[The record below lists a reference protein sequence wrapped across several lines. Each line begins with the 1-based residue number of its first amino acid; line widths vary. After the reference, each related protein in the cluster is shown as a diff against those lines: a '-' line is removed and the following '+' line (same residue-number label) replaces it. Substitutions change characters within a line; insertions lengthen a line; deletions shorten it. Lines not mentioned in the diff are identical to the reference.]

1 MTDKP
6 TDKPES
12 LLSFPCDFPIKIFGL
27 TDNAFEAEAL
37 AIIRRH
43 VPDFKDTNLASRPSQ
58 NGKYIALS
66 VTVHVDTKAQL
77 DSIYQELS
85 KSPLIIMVL

>member
-12 LLSFPCDFPIKIFGL
+12 LLTFPCDFPIKIFGL
-27 TDNAFEAEAL
+27 TDSPFETEAL
-37 AIIRRH
+37 SIIRRY
-43 VPDFKDTNLASRPSQ
+43 VPDFKDTALSSRPSQ

-66 VTVHVDTKAQL
+66 VTVQVDSKAQL

-85 KSPLIIMVL
+85 RSPHIIMVL

>member
-6 TDKPES
+6 KDQPET
-12 LLSFPCDFPIKIFGL
+12 LLTFPCDFPIKIFGL
-27 TDNAFEAEAL
+27 TDSPFEAEAL

-43 VPDFKDTNLASRPSQ
+43 VPGFTDTTLSSRPSQ

-66 VTVHVDTKAQL
+66 VIVHVDSKAQL
-77 DSIYQELS
+77 DSIYEELS